1 MRELVF
7 RAKFLVSTLY
17 HHWFFQVILAVLLF
31 IVFWTHKRKWF
42 STRNSLF
49 IKTFSKKRFVKT
61 PSKHSSLQPPPPPK
75 KRKRKVL
82 QFSLIFCAFAYGVF
96 LCFFFCAYL
105 VSVSHF
111 DFSFSEKIN
120 FILFVWK
127 LTSSFLHQHHF
138 TTVNLINIKINHVI
152 FFGGILKDSRKF
164 NYVVKE
170 NPVDFHHVRG
180 KKLQFKKTKKK
191 QVDK

>member
-1 MRELVF
+1 MG
-7 RAKFLVSTLY
+7 
-17 HHWFFQVILAVLLF
+17 FF
-31 IVFWTHKRKWF
+31 
-42 STRNSLF
+42 
-49 IKTFSKKRFVKT
+49 FV
-61 PSKHSSLQPPPPPK
+61 
-75 KRKRKVL
+75 
-82 QFSLIFCAFAYGVF
+82 
-96 LCFFFCAYL
+96 FFFCAYL

>member
-61 PSKHSSLQPPPPPK
+61 PSKHSSLQPPPPK